1 MGSDV
6 LEVERPLMAAIW
18 EEEDSV
24 LNADTPWLQWAGGG
38 GCSASTSEAPR
49 RSAVRRPLG
58 LRSEGPDA
66 KG

>member
-1 MGSDV
+1 MGSNV
-6 LEVERPLMAAIW
+6 LEVERPLMAEIW
-18 EEEDSV
+18 EGSV
-24 LNADTPWLQWAGGG
+24 LNEDTPWLQWAGGG

-49 RSAVRRPLG
+49 HSAVQGPLG